1 MHSLRPN
8 VSGGRGMVA
17 ATVVVVVVVVVVAV
31 AQEAV
36 PWHLLAR

>member
-1 MHSLRPN
+1 MHSPRPN

-17 ATVVVVVVVVVVAV
+17 ATVVVVVVVVVA

-36 PWHLLAR
+36 SWHLLAR